1 MSGAVTA
8 IATAAAITTTVATAV
23 GATILGSTI
32 AAAAVTG
39 AIVGGV
45 SGAVSAAVTGR
56 DIGEGLTQGVIFG
69 GVGGGIGS
77 AVKGVAPA
85 ISKTVEKTTGA
96 GYETAKQIGQAGG
109 AFVGGTG
116 AGLVMGQDLDDALK
130 GGLVAGGTTAAM
142 NLGRSISKEFQPE
155 GTNTTG
161 TRTSSGLQPG
171 QKIPTS
177 PFGTTETVSKTS
189 PYGTM
194 TYDTMPSMTYLPSFF
209 DRGAG
214 ELVAEAAEEYASDLI
229 GNKLASSLGLIPSG
243 AESRGSGLPAP
254 ASTATYTGT
263 GAGTGAGTS
272 AGTAALAQAL
282 RVADPG
288 SPLFSPAG
296 GQQEGVWNTESLRYK
311 DQNRS

>member
-1 MSGAVTA
+1 MSGVVTA
-8 IATAAAITTTVATAV
+8 IAVTVVVAPVATALV

-32 AAAAVTG
+32 AAAAVSGAITG
-39 AIVGGV
+39 AVA
-45 SGAVSAAVTGR
+45 GAASAAISGQ
-56 DIGEGLTQGVIFG
+56 DIGEGITQGLIFG

-85 ISKTVEKTTGA
+85 ISKTVQQTTGA
-96 GYETAKQIGQAGG
+96 GYETAKQIGQAGQ

-116 AGLVMGQDLDDALK
+116 AGLVMGEDLGDALK

-142 NLGRSISKEFQPE
+142 NLGRSVSKKFQPE

-161 TRTSSGLQPG
+161 TRSSSGLQPG

-177 PFGTTETVSKTS
+177 PFGTTETVSATS

-194 TYDTMPSMTYLPSFF
+194 TYDTMPNMTYLPSFF

-214 ELVAEAAEEYASDLI
+214 ELVAEAAEGYASDLV

-243 AESRGSGLPAP
+243 DASRGSGLPA
-254 ASTATYTGT
+254 STATYT
-263 GAGTGAGTS
+263 GTGAGTS

>member
-8 IATAAAITTTVATAV
+8 IATAAAITTTVAAAV

-45 SGAVSAAVTGR
+45 AGAASAAVTGR
-56 DIGEGLTQGVIFG
+56 DIGEGITQGLIFG

-85 ISKTVEKTTGA
+85 ISKTVQQTTGA
-96 GYETAKQIGQAGG
+96 GYETAKQIGQAGQ
-109 AFVGGTG
+109 AFVGGTA
-116 AGLVMGQDLDDALK
+116 AGLATGQDIGDALK

-142 NLGRSISKEFQPE
+142 NLGKSVSKEFQPE

-177 PFGTTETVSKTS
+177 PFGTTETVSATS

-194 TYDTMPSMTYLPSFF
+194 TYDTMPSTTYLPSFF
-209 DRGAG
+209 DRGVG
-214 ELVAEAAEEYASDLI
+214 EYVAEAAEGYASDLV

-243 AESRGSGLPAP
+243 DESRGSGLPA
-254 ASTATYTGT
+254 STAPYTGQ
-263 GAGTGAGTS
+263 GSGTS